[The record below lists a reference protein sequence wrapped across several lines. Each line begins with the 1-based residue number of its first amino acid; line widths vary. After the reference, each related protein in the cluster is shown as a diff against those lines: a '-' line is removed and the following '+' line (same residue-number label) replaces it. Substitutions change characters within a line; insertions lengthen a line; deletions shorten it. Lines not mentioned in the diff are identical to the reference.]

1 MVGGGDDE
9 EGVEAGER
17 RERGAGGGEDAA
29 EVALVGEQGGKP
41 HSIWSGGG
49 KGISGQVAKGN
60 RKTVKSVRAT
70 QIGLELG
77 LVEKT
82 I

>member
-1 MVGGGDDE
+1 V
-9 EGVEAGER
+9 
-17 RERGAGGGEDAA
+17 

-41 HSIWSGGG
+41 HSLWSGGG
-49 KGISGQVAKGN
+49 KGFSGQVAKGN